1 MTPESELGSS
11 RTSPTRRSGGTPGL
25 ARRRTHRPSLRT
37 ERQLQRAGF
46 RLVAGMD
53 EVGRGALAGPVSVG
67 VVVIDERCRSAPVG
81 VSDSKLLPPPARRAL
96 VDPVRRWAL
105 DFAVGHAS
113 AAEIDRIGIIAAL
126 RLAGIRALRQLRV
139 APDIVVLDGQHD
151 WLSDPL
157 RMGLFAAPD
166 DEVTV
171 EVSLAQGGSAGNT
184 GAAAD
189 VRARVDEL
197 TRASSTP
204 PVRTLI
210 KADRSCSSVAAASI
224 LAKVERDQMLIDLAS
239 EFPCYRWELN
249 KGYAAPE
256 HLAALAAHGPCELHR
271 RSWRLPGCHPELEPG
286 EAGWQVE
293 VTTASHGVGPR
304 MSDDGAVEVV
314 GR

>member
-1 MTPESELGSS
+1 MGADSDL
-11 RTSPTRRSGGTPGL
+11 GL
-25 ARRRTHRPSLRT
+25 ARSNASRRRSTTGAARRPTHRPSLRT
-37 ERQLQRAGF
+37 ERQLQRTGY

-81 VSDSKLLPPPARRAL
+81 VTDSKLLPPLARRAL

-105 DFAVGHAS
+105 DFSVGHAS

-126 RLAGIRALRQLRV
+126 RLAGVRALAQLRV
-139 APDIVVLDGQHD
+139 VPDIVVLDGKHD

-157 RMGLFAAPD
+157 RMGLFAGPD
-166 DEVTV
+166 EGLVCGL
-171 EVSLAQGGSAGNT
+171 SLANGAEAPEAGAEAGT
-184 GAAAD
+184 AD
-189 VRARVDEL
+189 L
-197 TRASSTP
+197 GHASSTP

-224 LAKVERDQMLIDLAS
+224 LAKVERDQMLIELAAQ
-239 EFPCYRWELN
+239 FPRYRWELN

-271 RSWRLPGCHPELEPG
+271 RSWRLPGFHAPREYAQAERDA
-286 EAGWQVE
+286 EANADRRGGQQW
-293 VTTASHGVGPR
+293 